1 MQNAK
6 ADVRI
11 FSVGKTLC
19 IISESSSAENDDDDV
34 VGWQIFSYI
43 HRWVVEKCW
52 KMSYLN
58 ICDM

>member
-34 VGWQIFSYI
+34 VG
-43 HRWVVEKCW
+43 
-52 KMSYLN
+52 
-58 ICDM
+58 